1 MKNFKS
7 RYLVAQALL
16 GACKFESSRTKVM
29 DAHLRDHERDRRIKF
44 ADVSDDRKKKR
55 RGGES
60 ERKRSELC
68 KDIAGLRITRS
79 SRFVR
84 VEGNKVS
91 RFHRQTRSTG
101 NGSLASSIKRVTY
114 RGEGRTLEGPPEKL
128 AAVAAIAGCNPE
140 ILKPSQPRNSPE
152 ARNTWVSLIII

>member
-1 MKNFKS
+1 
-7 RYLVAQALL
+7 
-16 GACKFESSRTKVM
+16 M
-29 DAHLRDHERDRRIKF
+29 DAHLRDHECDRRIKF
-44 ADVSDDRKKKR
+44 ADVSDDGSDDRKKRR
-55 RGGES
+55 RGGEG
-60 ERKRSELC
+60 ERKRSELR

-114 RGEGRTLEGPPEKL
+114 RGEGRRTLEGPPEKL
-128 AAVAAIAGCNPE
+128 AAGTPRWPQSQDVTRRSWNRVGPE
-140 ILKPSQPRNSPE
+140 IRQKQGTRGRVLSNRLCKKQRSSIALRD
-152 ARNTWVSLIII
+152 THIF